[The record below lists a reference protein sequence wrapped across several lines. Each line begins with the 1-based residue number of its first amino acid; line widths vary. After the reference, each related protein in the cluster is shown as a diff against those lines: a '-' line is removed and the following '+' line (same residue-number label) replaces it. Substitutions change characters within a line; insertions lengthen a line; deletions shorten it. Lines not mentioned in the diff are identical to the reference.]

1 MSCNYSIIIPHYNI
15 PELLKRC
22 LASIP
27 QREDTEVII
36 IDDNSSPKI
45 VDLDHFPGYNRQD
58 VTIFFLK
65 SNRGGG
71 YARNIGLSLA
81 RGKNV
86 IFADADDFFNNC
98 FSEVLDNYVD
108 KDFDVVYLNANS
120 VDTDSLLP
128 SNRALLL
135 NSWMNIWSKKHK
147 NFDDF
152 KYRFGEPWGKIINR
166 QLIVDND
173 LKFDETPIHNDTTFS
188 YMLGFHAKKIDI
200 DTRKLY
206 CITTRKKSTSTIV
219 SEKNCLTRIWVFARQ
234 EIFFKQHSIDV
245 QKDEHFAELLR
256 LLYFKCSSFWKGF
269 YLMKYLGFSK
279 CSIIWGLLRQLAI
292 NIKYSLIK

>member
-22 LASIP
+22 LDSIP

-45 VDLDHFPGYNRQD
+45 VDFDHFPGYNRQD
-58 VTIFFLK
+58 VTFFFSK

-81 RGKNV
+81 KGKNV

-98 FSEVLDNYVD
+98 FTEILDNYVD
-108 KDFDVVYLNANS
+108 KEFDVVYLNANS

-128 SNRALLL
+128 SNRASLL
-135 NSWMNIWSKKHK
+135 NSWMNTWRQNHK

-152 KYRFGEPWGKIINR
+152 RYRFGEPWGKIINR
-166 QLIVDND
+166 RLIVDND
-173 LKFDETPIHNDTTFS
+173 LRFDETPIHNDTTFS
-188 YMLGFHAKKIDI
+188 YMLGFYAKKIDI
-200 DTRKLY
+200 DTKKLY
-206 CITTRKKSTSTIV
+206 CITTRRKSTSTIV
-219 SEKNCLTRIWVFARQ
+219 SEKNSLTRIWVFARQ
-234 EIFFKQHSIDV
+234 EKFFKQHSIDV
-245 QKDEHFAELLR
+245 RKDEHFAELLR
-256 LLYFKCSSFWKGF
+256 LLYFKFSSFWKGF
-269 YLMKYLGFSK
+269 YLLKYLGFSK
-279 CSIIWGLLRQLAI
+279 RSIIWGLLRQLMI
-292 NIKYSLIK
+292 NAKYSLIK